1 MTTHRYQ
8 EVIGGRVYHIEA
20 ARVHADRW
28 RAQIVRI
35 PGMPTALMPF
45 YGPTP
50 DDAARQLRAG
60 LLRAHQTPPSPM
72 ARRPRPG
79 LRRAVTGACR

>member
-20 ARVHADRW
+20 ARVRTDRW

-50 DDAARQLRAG
+50 DDAARQLTAW
-60 LLRAHQTPPSPM
+60 LTRAHQSLPN
-72 ARRPRPG
+72 G
-79 LRRAVTGACR
+79 L